1 MTTPC
6 PKVCVVMPV
15 YNGAATIRR
24 AIRSLLQQTYENWTC
39 VIVDDGSTDDT
50 PAILDRIEDPR
61 FRIIRLETNRGRGYA
76 RKTAIANADGEYLA
90 YLDADD
96 FIHPD
101 KLRIQVELF
110 RSDPGLDLVGC
121 GALMLDRQ
129 LQPVSRSRNTRSV
142 KALYRDGDALPTVM
156 AAVMVRTER
165 ARSFEYNA
173 ALDVGEDIDYF
184 SRYLDGR
191 HYANIPDTMYY
202 YDLGTTSGMKIMR
215 YTAHDIKR
223 GWYQFRRTPVAG
235 AKIMLFDILKLFV
248 YGCTLPVL
256 GSGFFIA
263 RRGIPATPSEIGEYR
278 KTLAAVEHE

>member
-1 MTTPC
+1 MTTSSH
-6 PKVCVVMPV
+6 KVCVVMPV
-15 YNGAATIRR
+15 YNGAGTIRR
-24 AIRSLLQQTYENWTC
+24 AIRSLQLQTYANWAC

-50 PAILDRIEDPR
+50 AAILDRIEDPR
-61 FRIIRLETNRGRGYA
+61 FRIIHLEANRGRGYA

-101 KLRIQVELF
+101 KLRLQIERF
-110 RSDPGLDLVGC
+110 RSDPELDLVGC
-121 GALMLDRQ
+121 GALMLDRR
-129 LQPVSRSRNTRSV
+129 LQPLNRSANTRSI
-142 KALYRDGDALPTVM
+142 KALYRDGDSLPTVM
-156 AAVMVRTER
+156 AAVMVRTEL
-165 ARSFEYNA
+165 ARNIEYNT

-191 HYANIPDTMYY
+191 YYANIPDAMYY
-202 YDLGTTSGMKIMR
+202 YDLGMTSSMKIMR

-235 AKIMLFDILKLFV
+235 LKIMLFDILKLFV

-263 RRGIPATPSEIGEYR
+263 RRGVPANPSEIEAFR
-278 KTLAAVEHE
+278 TTLAAIEQK